1 MKLLMTMVSAALFA
15 PALFDPALF
24 AGVLPAAPL
33 AVAELV
39 PAAALLALAE
49 TVAEPELPPQAVS
62 RRIPVRLAI
71 ASHLLVKPNATDI

>member
-1 MKLLMTMVSAALFA
+1 
-15 PALFDPALF
+15 
-24 AGVLPAAPL
+24 
-33 AVAELV
+33 VAELV

-71 ASHLLVKPNATDI
+71 ASHLLVKPNAADI